1 MADNQSQITSTITPS
16 ESASAAGS
24 KKSKPGKAERA
35 ARRAATGSV
44 ASTTASPSKASMFA
58 SSVAAPKPQ
67 PGKFPIVF
75 QTGAGEPS
83 RDEVIGI
90 NPDVLAST
98 INAFP
103 GRYTENMRY
112 AEFLSY
118 SEYDDDDF
126 GKQLKSA
133 ALLRLSQQLVHAH
146 VNLGLPQGDFA
157 PMASTEVH
165 VPDAVSAF
173 LAQYGEFQVPALGT
187 RYLFSD
193 YPAVIRSVVWAA
205 KNVLRENDA
214 GAVIERSWLPVKQ
227 GDGHTKQI
235 IASRLNDFLKEC
247 EVQYDPALL
256 EKAVLSGTKPDNWED
271 IKPLFGGSDQL
282 RDRFDFLF
290 EPYRNAPQFVTAFTR
305 PEASAVLTQL
315 KLAWKQPSAGHV
327 DWTFNVK
334 ELFTE
339 LSDSWAR
346 KSKTYAQF
354 FEMSSSQ
361 TSRSVATGSQSQF
374 ALVSTNDSV
383 TVVKT
388 RLALSAPEFS
398 LVACFPASAELS
410 VKTARNVVLTTPL
423 SVSQRATE
431 FVQLDWR

>member
-1 MADNQSQITSTITPS
+1 MADSISQITSTVTPS

-35 ARRAATGSV
+35 ARRAATGSQ
-44 ASTTASPSKASMFA
+44 AGSSASPSKAAMFA

-90 NPDVLAST
+90 NPDVLART
-98 INAFP
+98 VDAFP
-103 GRYTENMRY
+103 GRFNQNMRY

-118 SEYDDDDF
+118 SEYDDEDF

-146 VNLGLPQGDFA
+146 VNVGLPQGDFA
-157 PMASTEVH
+157 PVASTEVH
-165 VPDAVSAF
+165 VPSSVSAF
-173 LAQYGEFQVPALGT
+173 ISQYGEFTVPALGT
-187 RYLFSD
+187 RYLYSD
-193 YPAVIRSVVWAA
+193 YPSVVRSIVWAA
-205 KNVLRENDA
+205 KNVLRETNA
-214 GAVIERSWLPVKQ
+214 EWAIERSWLPVKQ
-227 GDGHTKQI
+227 ADGHTKQVL
-235 IASRLNDFLKEC
+235 ASRLNDFLKRSEI
-247 EVQYDPALL
+247 QYDPGLL
-256 EKAVLSGTKPDNWED
+256 EKAMLSGTPPDNRGD
-271 IKPLFGGSDQL
+271 IKPLFGGTEQL
-282 RDRFDFLF
+282 QDRFDFLF
-290 EPYRNAPQFVTAFTR
+290 RSYVDSPSFVTAFTATA
-305 PEASAVLTQL
+305 ASAVLSQL
-315 KLAWKQPSAGHV
+315 NLEWKEPSAGHV

-339 LSDSWAR
+339 LSDDCAR

-361 TSRSVATGSQSQF
+361 TNRTAASGSQSQF
-374 ALVSTNDSV
+374 AVVSTRDSV

-410 VKTARNVVLTTPL
+410 LKTDRNVVLTTPL
-423 SVSQRATE
+423 SVTQRATE